1 MAEINERAN
10 EYISKIEGMRCEEL
24 DGFISHVFHTMPT
37 KEQLEARKNW
47 GIHDAWQAFIDGAT
61 DQKAID
67 HSEEHLN
74 WIINQY
80 RRWVHHNWHTPI
92 GSHCTFKEWV
102 DKAME
107 G

>member
-47 GIHDAWQAFIDGAT
+47 GIHDAWKAFVDGVTEQKSIDI
-61 DQKAID
+61 DKAWQWMVD
-67 HSEEHLN
+67 WVFENAPHEVFDELMSSREEY
-74 WIINQY
+74 I
-80 RRWVHHNWHTPI
+80 
-92 GSHCTFKEWV
+92 
-102 DKAME
+102 KAME